1 MRKWLLMMIFYNII
15 FLNFDIQRKLLF
27 NQTKLFNMPVFVPE
41 NSKIKM
47 VILTKGNENNA
58 VWWSPI
64 KENKRKSESIIK
76 NMLKRFEKHALAKI
90 TNVIQFYENGNLI
103 AVKKL

>member
-1 MRKWLLMMIFYNII
+1 
-15 FLNFDIQRKLLF
+15 
-27 NQTKLFNMPVFVPE
+27 MPVFVPE
-41 NSKIKM
+41 SSKIKM
-47 VILTKGNENNA
+47 VILTKSKQSNA

-64 KENKRKSESIIK
+64 NQNKRNSQRIITS
-76 NMLKRFEKHALAKI
+76 MLRRFEKHALAKI

>member
-1 MRKWLLMMIFYNII
+1 
-15 FLNFDIQRKLLF
+15 
-27 NQTKLFNMPVFVPE
+27 MPVFVPE
-41 NSKIKM
+41 SSKIKM
-47 VILTKGNENNA
+47 VILTKSKQSNA

-64 KENKRKSESIIK
+64 NQNKRNSQRIITS
-76 NMLKRFEKHALAKI
+76 MLRRFEKHALSKI